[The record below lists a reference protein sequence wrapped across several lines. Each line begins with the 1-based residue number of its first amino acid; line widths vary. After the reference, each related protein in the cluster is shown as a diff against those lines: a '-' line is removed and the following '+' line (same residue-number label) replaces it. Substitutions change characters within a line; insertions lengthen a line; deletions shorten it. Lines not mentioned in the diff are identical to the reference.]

1 MLFQTTPAHEELRA
15 KIRAFAEEEVKPIA
29 FMLDQQNEF
38 PTEAIAKFGEMGLMG
53 IPFPKEYG
61 GAGLDALSYAIA
73 VEELARVDGGT
84 GVILSAHVSLGSWP
98 IFAFGTEE
106 QKKKYLVP
114 LAKGEKIGAFGL
126 TEPNAGSDAGGT
138 ETTAVDKG
146 DHYLLNGGK
155 IFITNAPKADTYVV
169 FAVTTP
175 DIGTRGISAF
185 IVEKGWKGFEFGDH
199 YDKMGIRSSSTAE
212 LIFNDVK
219 VPKENLLGKEGEG
232 FKIAMAT
239 LDGGRIGIAAQ
250 ALGIAQGAFE
260 QALDYAREREQFGK
274 PIGVHQGVSFK
285 LADMATK
292 LRCARFLVYSAAE
305 MKEAHVPYGMES
317 AMAKMYASDI
327 ALEVC
332 NDALQIFGGSGFLKG
347 MEVERAYRDAKI
359 TTIYEGT
366 NEIQRVVISSHLLGK
381 EGEGFKI
388 AMATLDG
395 GRIGIAAQA
404 LGIAQGAFEQALDYA
419 REREQFGK
427 PIGVHQGVS
436 FKLADMATKLRCARF
451 LVYSAA
457 EMKEA
462 HVPYGM
468 ESAMAKM
475 YASDIALEVCN
486 DALQIFGGSGFLKG
500 MEVERAYRD
509 AKITTIYEGTNE
521 IQRVVISSH
530 LLGKLTKGNEGGG
543 RSVAKKPAP
552 ITGIRK
558 KHIFRDGDALQKV
571 EELVAA
577 LKKDGH
583 DFSVGIALDT
593 PIPQAERVVSAGKGI
608 GDKKNMKLIEDLAK
622 AAGAAIG
629 SSRPVAE
636 TLKYL
641 PLNRYVGMSGQK
653 FMGNLYIACGISGA
667 SQHLKGIKD
676 ASTIVAIN
684 KNGNAPIFKNCDY
697 GIVGDVMEILPLL
710 TEALGGTAEKQPAP
724 PMVKMKRPTPPK
736 PAPIGKSYVCSGCGY
751 TYDPALGDEEGEIAP
766 GTLFE
771 KLPEDWVCPE
781 CSEGKSEFIEG

>member
-1 MLFQTTPAHEELRA
+1 MLFQTTAAHEELRA
-15 KIRAFAEEEVKPIA
+15 KIRSFAEEEIKPLA
-29 FMLDQQNEF
+29 FLMDQNNEF
-38 PTEAIAKFGEMGLMG
+38 PEEAVKKLGKLGWMG
-53 IPFPKEYG
+53 IPYPKEYG

-98 IFAFGTEE
+98 IFAYGTEE

-126 TEPNAGSDAGGT
+126 TETNAGSDAGGT
-138 ETTAVDKG
+138 ETTALDKG
-146 DHYLLNGGK
+146 DYYLLNGGK

-232 FKIAMAT
+232 FKIAMST

-260 QALDYAREREQFGK
+260 HALSYSKERVQFGK
-274 PIGVHQGVSFK
+274 PIAAQQSIAFK

-292 LRCARFLVYSAAE
+292 LRCARFLIYSAAE
-305 MKEAHVPYGMES
+305 LKEQHAPYGMES

-327 ALEVC
+327 ALEVT
-332 NDALQIFGGSGFLKG
+332 NDALQIHGGSGYLKG

-359 TTIYEGT
+359 TTLYEGT
-366 NEIQRVVISSHLLGK
+366 NEIQRVVIASHLLG
-381 EGEGFKI
+381 
-388 AMATLDG
+388 
-395 GRIGIAAQA
+395 R
-404 LGIAQGAFEQALDYA
+404 
-419 REREQFGK
+419 
-427 PIGVHQGVS
+427 
-436 FKLADMATKLRCARF
+436 
-451 LVYSAA
+451 
-457 EMKEA
+457 
-462 HVPYGM
+462 
-468 ESAMAKM
+468 
-475 YASDIALEVCN
+475 
-486 DALQIFGGSGFLKG
+486 
-500 MEVERAYRD
+500 
-509 AKITTIYEGTNE
+509 
-521 IQRVVISSH
+521 
-530 LLGKLTKGNEGGG
+530 LGKSSGGES
-543 RSVAKKPAP
+543 RSAAKKPAP

-558 KHIFRDGDALQKV
+558 KTIFREGDAAQQV
-571 EELVAA
+571 ADLVAA

-583 DFSVGIALDT
+583 DFSVGIPMDT

-608 GDKKNMKLIEDLAK
+608 GEKKNMKLVESLAK
-622 AAGAAIG
+622 AAGAYRFF
-629 SSRPVAE
+629 RPVAE

-653 FMGNLYIACGISGA
+653 FTGNLYIACGISGA

-697 GIVGDVMEILPLL
+697 GIVGDVERSCPCSLPRWI
-710 TEALGGTAEKQPAP
+710 AA
-724 PMVKMKRPTPPK
+724 KR
-736 PAPIGKSYVCSGCGY
+736 
-751 TYDPALGDEEGEIAP
+751 
-766 GTLFE
+766 
-771 KLPEDWVCPE
+771 CPRRPW
-781 CSEGKSEFIEG
+781 

>member
-1 MLFQTTPAHEELRA
+1 MLFQTTPTHEELRA
-15 KIRAFAEEEVKPIA
+15 KIRAFAEEEIRPIA

-38 PTEAIAKFGEMGLMG
+38 PTDAVKKLGELGWMGL
-53 IPFPKEYG
+53 PYPKAYG
-61 GAGLDALSYAIA
+61 GAGLDILSYAMA
-73 VEELARVDGGT
+73 VEELARVDGGA

-98 IFAFGTEE
+98 IFAYGTEE
-106 QKKKYLVP
+106 QKQKYLVP

-155 IFITNAPKADTYVV
+155 IFITNAPKADTYVI

-185 IVEKGWKGFEFGDH
+185 IVEKGWQGFEFGDH

-260 QALDYAREREQFGK
+260 QALAYSKERVQFGK
-274 PIGVHQGVSFK
+274 PIAAQQGIAFK

-305 MKEAHVPYGMES
+305 LKEAHEPYGMES

-366 NEIQRVVISSHLLGK
+366 NEIQRVVIASHLVGK
-381 EGEGFKI
+381 IGK
-388 AMATLDG
+388 G
-395 GRIGIAAQA
+395 GG
-404 LGIAQGAFEQALDYA
+404 
-419 REREQFGK
+419 
-427 PIGVHQGVS
+427 
-436 FKLADMATKLRCARF
+436 
-451 LVYSAA
+451 
-457 EMKEA
+457 
-462 HVPYGM
+462 
-468 ESAMAKM
+468 
-475 YASDIALEVCN
+475 
-486 DALQIFGGSGFLKG
+486 
-500 MEVERAYRD
+500 
-509 AKITTIYEGTNE
+509 
-521 IQRVVISSH
+521 
-530 LLGKLTKGNEGGG
+530 GGG

-558 KHIFRDGDALQKV
+558 KHIFRDGDAAQKV
-571 EELVAA
+571 SDLVAA
-577 LKKDGH
+577 LKKDGY
-583 DFSVGIALDT
+583 DFTVGIPLDT
-593 PIPQAERVVSAGKGI
+593 PIAQAERVVSAGKGI
-608 GDKKNMKLIEDLAK
+608 GEKENMALIETLAK
-622 AAGAAIG
+622 AAGAAVG

-653 FMGNLYIACGISGA
+653 FTGNLYIACGISGA

-710 TEALGGTAEKQPAP
+710 AQALGTEEKLPAP

-736 PAPIGKSYVCSGCGY
+736 PTPIGKSYVCGGCGY
-751 TYDPALGDEEGEIAP
+751 VYDPDLGDEEAEIAP

-781 CSEGKSEFIEG
+781 CSEGKDQFIEA